1 LEIKKTIESKGRREK
16 TWKRRLVILYL
27 LFLKHKDMK
36 KLFEIKD
43 RSLYIKNEF
52 VYWVVVTT
60 IVLLCNPITIIGLF
74 LYGAAG
80 GM

>member
-1 LEIKKTIESKGRREK
+1 
-16 TWKRRLVILYL
+16 
-27 LFLKHKDMK
+27 MK

-43 RSLYIKNEF
+43 RSLYINNEL

-74 LYGAAG
+74 LYGAAQ

>member
-1 LEIKKTIESKGRREK
+1 
-16 TWKRRLVILYL
+16 
-27 LFLKHKDMK
+27 MK
-36 KLFEIKD
+36 KIFEIKD

-52 VYWVVVTT
+52 VYWVVVKT

-74 LYGAAG
+74 LCGAAG